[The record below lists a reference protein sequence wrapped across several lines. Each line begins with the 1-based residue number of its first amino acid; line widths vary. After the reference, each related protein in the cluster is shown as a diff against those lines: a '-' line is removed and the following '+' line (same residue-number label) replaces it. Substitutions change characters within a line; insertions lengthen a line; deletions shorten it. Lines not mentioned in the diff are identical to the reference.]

1 MGESLSTSIAAGPDS
16 AKAKNSYH
24 SPQRIDQA
32 HVGQPDAEELL
43 LLSTARHCLE
53 TVRSGKSAARTM
65 TALETAEL
73 FNELTRGIPKRGCES
88 KSVPPAS
95 KTRPADGFVKQNL
108 SRAVEKKSVQSAT
121 PPSAGPVR
129 VQLKLSKSLVR
140 ILSAFHKAGQRPSN
154 VIEKTMWRDS
164 RIQDAAAILGVK
176 LPAQTP
182 EPKAHR

>member
-73 FNELTRGIPKRGCES
+73 FNELLGES
-88 KSVPPAS
+88 PNAGANRNPF
-95 KTRPADGFVKQNL
+95 RPL
-108 SRAVEKKSVQSAT
+108 R
-121 PPSAGPVR
+121 
-129 VQLKLSKSLVR
+129 KLGL
-140 ILSAFHKAGQRPSN
+140 
-154 VIEKTMWRDS
+154 
-164 RIQDAAAILGVK
+164 
-176 LPAQTP
+176 QTDL
-182 EPKAHR
+182 